1 MLFKEGF
8 RLKNLFVSRAGKS
21 LVNVTQNRNSY
32 RLLANFDNTN
42 VILLQIGAGS
52 VVWLT
57 PDSSRP
63 VYLEYYTLLS
73 GELTLHNEQEEDQ
86 TLGPGDSFY
95 TTGIDHDVS
104 ITPKTDVRLLCF
116 TSQPVFDDFMGFV
129 NDLNDLNTQI
139 DRKDHYTFN
148 HSRRVMRFTEA
159 LCHQMNLP
167 PETTHTLLLAAL
179 YHDVGKCYQPTE
191 ILAKPGRLTDAE
203 YAAMKRHPIDSYNL
217 LAGRF
222 PKEVAQIA
230 RGHHE
235 RLDGSG
241 YPDHLTAD
249 QMSLEIRILSVADT
263 FDAMTS
269 DRPYKKGIPTRRA
282 IAELMT
288 MTHQYDKDVLSA
300 LKSIVEDGTADKICR
315 IGLEETA

>member
-1 MLFKEGF
+1 MALWRSRHISVQTTAKRVQSF
-8 RLKNLFVSRAGKS
+8 RLCRF
-21 LVNVTQNRNSY
+21 
-32 RLLANFDNTN
+32 
-42 VILLQIGAGS
+42 
-52 VVWLT
+52 
-57 PDSSRP
+57 
-63 VYLEYYTLLS
+63 
-73 GELTLHNEQEEDQ
+73 
-86 TLGPGDSFY
+86 SF
-95 TTGIDHDVS
+95 GFSAI
-104 ITPKTDVRLLCF
+104 
-116 TSQPVFDDFMGFV
+116 SQRER
-129 NDLNDLNTQI
+129 Q
-139 DRKDHYTFN
+139 
-148 HSRRVMRFTEA
+148 S
-159 LCHQMNLP
+159 
-167 PETTHTLLLAAL
+167 TTHTLLLAAL

-269 DRPYKKGIPTRRA
+269 DRPYKKGIPPRRA

-288 MTHQYDKDVLSA
+288 MTHQYDKDVLYA